1 MNDSCRSGARH
12 GLASVAARQT
22 VTNSTARNERTPCM
36 VLAALIS
43 LDLHASGTSIAS
55 HEP

>member
-12 GLASVAARQT
+12 GLAFVASRQT
-22 VTNSTARNERTPCM
+22 VTNSARNERTPCT